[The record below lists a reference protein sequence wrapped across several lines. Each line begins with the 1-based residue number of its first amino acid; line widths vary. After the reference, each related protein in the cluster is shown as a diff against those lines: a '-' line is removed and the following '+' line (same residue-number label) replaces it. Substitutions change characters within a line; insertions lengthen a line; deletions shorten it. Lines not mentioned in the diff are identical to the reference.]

1 MSSKSLFSGA
11 IFAALASSFAAQS
24 SFATDLSTYPNRTVT
39 LTVGF
44 GPGGPSD
51 ISARFLQK
59 YFAEVTGQDLVI
71 INKPGGGG
79 ALSWA
84 EMNGLEPDG
93 YALTLVSLP
102 HIILQPIVTPG
113 VGYAFEDIT
122 SVLMYTSVP
131 QVLAVPIDS
140 EIETLEDFIAMARE
154 KPGQMTV
161 AGTGSGGSNHSAHHL
176 FDQAAGITTTY
187 IPFRDTASTVAALK
201 GGQTTAAWTW
211 TTQGVV
217 DGDLIR
223 MLGIAADERMAVFP
237 DLPTI
242 KEQGVDMADQAW
254 WTIGI
259 PKSASEDVRRKVA
272 EVLREVMN
280 HPQMSEDM
288 LEAGYNPF
296 IIDYDQLAEFKKDL
310 FDLYVPVAEAIR
322 K

>member
-1 MSSKSLFSGA
+1 
-11 IFAALASSFAAQS
+11 
-24 SFATDLSTYPNRTVT
+24 
-39 LTVGF
+39 
-44 GPGGPSD
+44 
-51 ISARFLQK
+51 LQK

-71 INKPGGGG
+71 INKPGGAG
-79 ALSWA
+79 ALSWS

-102 HIILQPIVTPG
+102 HNILQPIVTPG

-140 EIETLEDFIAMARE
+140 EIETIEDFIAMARE
-154 KPGQMTV
+154 KPGQMTI
-161 AGTGSGGSNHSAHHL
+161 AGTGSGGSNHSAYHL
-176 FDQAAGITTTY
+176 FDKAAGIKTTY

-242 KEQGVDMADQAW
+242 KEQGIDMADQAW
-254 WTIGI
+254 WAIGI
-259 PKSASEDVRRKVA
+259 PKSSSEEVRRKVA
-272 EVLREVMN
+272 EVFKDVMN
-280 HPQMSEDM
+280 HPKVSEDM
-288 LEAGYNPF
+288 LAAGYSPF
-296 IIDYDQLAEFKKDL
+296 IVDYDQVAEFKKGL
-310 FDLYVPVAEAIR
+310 VDLYVPVAEAIR
-322 K
+322 N